1 MPLSPAA
8 ARRARRTL
16 DALTAVA
23 AVVVA
28 LELFRLGTPLGPL
41 RKPVLYVPA
50 IVGALAVAARAWLVR
65 GPRSG
70 AIAAAALSLAV
81 FLANG
86 RSIVS
91 GDTYPASYL
100 PWMALRHG
108 TLTLDPLALPDPL
121 PYWAVRHGG
130 HVWSRY
136 PIAAP
141 VLALP
146 VYLPA
151 ALGPARDAARGE
163 PEKLAAALMCA
174 LSAGFVLAALRRAG
188 TPPWLAA
195 AATAL
200 YAAAS
205 PVLTTASQALWQ
217 HAPSVLA
224 LSAAIWATVRAR
236 AGEPSFAA
244 WAGLACGVSVAAR
257 PTDAIVAA
265 ALALALAP
273 LGLRALLAFAAAGA
287 APLLATGTYQALAF
301 GVPWATG
308 YGGEVRAFGTPLGEG
323 LLGVLA
329 SPTHGLLTFVPWAAL
344 ALAGLFAG
352 ARRDPLHRA
361 LLGAA
366 LATILLYARWHAW
379 WGGWCF
385 GPRVLCDLSPLLA
398 FGLGGLAGVRARLL
412 APALAATGLYA
423 AALGAL
429 ATHAPRSTLARAVY
443 DADGRELAME
453 WRRYPPVAL
462 LAREAR

>member
-1 MPLSPAA
+1 MPPSPVA
-8 ARRARRTL
+8 ARRAL
-16 DALTAVA
+16 DALA
-23 AVVVA
+23 AAATIVVV

-50 IVGALAVAARAWLVR
+50 IVGALAVAARAWLAR

-70 AIAAAALSLAV
+70 AVVAGALSLAV

-86 RSIVS
+86 RGIVS
-91 GDTYPASYL
+91 GDTFPANYL
-100 PWMALRHG
+100 PWSVLRHG
-108 TLTLDPLALPDPL
+108 TLTLDPLALAEPL
-121 PYWAVRHGG
+121 PYWAIRHGG

-141 VLALP
+141 LLALP

-151 ALGPARDAARGE
+151 ALGPAPDAQRGE

-174 LSAGFVLAALRRAG
+174 ISAGLVLAALRRAG
-188 TPPWLAA
+188 APAWLAA
-195 AATAL
+195 AATAI
-200 YAAAS
+200 YATAS

-224 LSAAIWATVRAR
+224 LSAAIWASVRAR
-236 AGEPSFAA
+236 AGERSFAA
-244 WAGLACGVSVAAR
+244 WAGLACGVAVAAR

-273 LGLRALLAFAAAGA
+273 LGRRSLLAFAAAGA
-287 APLLATGTYQALAF
+287 APLLATAAYQAVAF

-308 YGGEVRAFGTPLGEG
+308 YGDEVRAFGTPLGEG

-329 SPTHGLLTFVPWAAL
+329 SPTRGLLTFAPWAAA
-344 ALAGLFAG
+344 ALAGLCAG
-352 ARRDPLHRA
+352 ARRDALHRA
-361 LLGAA
+361 LLAA
-366 LATILLYARWHAW
+366 CVTTILLYARWHTW

-385 GPRVLCDLSPLLA
+385 GPRMLCDLSPLLA
-398 FGLGGLAGVRARLL
+398 FGLGGLGRVRARLL

-429 ATHAPRSTLARAVY
+429 AIHAPRSPLARAVY
-443 DADGRELAME
+443 EADGRDLAME
-453 WRRYPPVAL
+453 WRRYPPIAQVVGE
-462 LAREAR
+462 R